1 MDTLCSKTDIESQII
16 YNSAEEYIVRAL
28 DDAASRHPQEAEV
41 INGVFVPTHYDVMDT
56 ILFNLE
62 QKAYEF
68 NY

>member
-1 MDTLCSKTDIESQII
+1 MDTICTKTDIESQII
-16 YNSAEEYIVRAL
+16 YNTVEQYIVRAL

-41 INGVFVPTHYDVMDT
+41 INGVFVPTHYDIMDI
-56 ILFNLE
+56 ILFKLE

>member
-16 YNSAEEYIVRAL
+16 YNSAQHYIILEL

-41 INGVFVPTHYDVMDT
+41 INGVFVPTHYDVMDI

>member
-1 MDTLCSKTDIESQII
+1 MDTLCTKTDIESQII
-16 YNSAEEYIVRAL
+16 YNSVEEYIVRAL

-41 INGVFVPTHYDVMDT
+41 INGVFVPTHYDVMD
-56 ILFNLE
+56 IIVFNLE